1 MHFGAVVERGCYARM
16 SLFTLSLE
24 LSLQYLCGDV
34 THTQLDYEKL
44 FQSLFLSRVT
54 LFQPRYSITVLF
66 QTQQFYHSLLLSEVS
81 RKTQNISVL
90 NKTPYSQFCYT
101 SVFLISC
108 FVSHCNASDIKC
120 DLLFLEGKIS
130 WMLTVLYNV
139 LPMLSFFL

>member
-34 THTQLDYEKL
+34 THAQLDQEKL

-108 FVSHCNASDIKC
+108 FVSHCNASVHQILNVTCYSQK
-120 DLLFLEGKIS
+120 GK
-130 WMLTVLYNV
+130 YHGC
-139 LPMLSFFL
+139 